1 MKSTFKEVK
10 FVMNKRQP
18 IFPRS
23 LFEGESSIFIN
34 RPMDEM
40 SWPTSRNGKVI
51 CCTMPFKMS
60 NLHYNWW
67 EFGQL
72 LKAIINSPLEVPPPG
87 YGQIYKILSGQNP
100 NKKQYEITIGNL
112 LACTCFDF
120 VKMIF
125 SSLNWQRKWM
135 HYKHMCFIACH
146 VYRASISQVLY
157 LKTYSF
163 PRYYVL

>member
-1 MKSTFKEVK
+1 MKSTFKEVR

-72 LKAIINSPLEVPPPG
+72 LKAIINSPLEDPLLDMDKFIRFCRV
-87 YGQIYKILSGQNP
+87 KIQTKSNMKLQ
-100 NKKQYEITIGNL
+100 
-112 LACTCFDF
+112 
-120 VKMIF
+120 
-125 SSLNWQRKWM
+125 
-135 HYKHMCFIACH
+135 
-146 VYRASISQVLY
+146 
-157 LKTYSF
+157 
-163 PRYYVL
+163 